1 MSARLLKIRHKVL
14 DFDSFPFTVKVIM
27 QVNKPLLDASFLPQR
42 LIYIQV
48 RVVAAGAGGHAVVAQ
63 EVGGSADALTGTQI
77 AAVHLKHAFVQQ
89 LVQDGCRRITQRLGM
104 RVFLGFAAMF
114 V

>member
-1 MSARLLKIRHKVL
+1 
-14 DFDSFPFTVKVIM
+14 M

-42 LIYIQV
+42 LVYIQV
-48 RVVAAGAGGHAVVAQ
+48 GVVAAGAGGHAVVAQ
-63 EVGGSADALTGTQI
+63 EVGGSADPLTGTQI

-104 RVFLGFAAMF
+104 RVFLGFAAVF